1 MVFPCFRKK
10 EKKKNKTKQNLGNK
24 ILGKLV
30 ENSEYPRHALYGT
43 RLSELF
49 TPEPY
54 KYRGK
59 KIILLL
65 RKVIPL
71 KTKTKNSCLRV
82 RYSSRNNSR
91 LQTISNKEIEGSI
104 FKQDIAVL

>member
-1 MVFPCFRKK
+1 MLQKK
-10 EKKKNKTKQNLGNK
+10 RKNKTKQNLGNK

-43 RLSELF
+43 WLSELF

-59 KIILLL
+59 KNYFAPS
-65 RKVIPL
+65 KGDS
-71 KTKTKNSCLRV
+71 TKNKDKKFVSP
-82 RYSSRNNSR
+82 SQIQ
-91 LQTISNKEIEGSI
+91 LQEQQSLTDN
-104 FKQDIAVL
+104 QQ

>member
-10 EKKKNKTKQNLGNK
+10 EKKKTKQNLGNK

-104 FKQDIAVL
+104 FKQDIVVL